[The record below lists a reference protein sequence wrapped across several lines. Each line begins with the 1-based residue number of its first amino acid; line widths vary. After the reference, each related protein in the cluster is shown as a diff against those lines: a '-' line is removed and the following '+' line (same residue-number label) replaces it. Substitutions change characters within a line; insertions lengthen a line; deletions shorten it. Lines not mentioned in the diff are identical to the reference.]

1 MNKPMSI
8 FRQAINNR
16 LTFKGTNKD
25 RSNDDFTKEYSKKK
39 WFLGIKFFDHHF
51 EENVST
57 ESNPNSDVMGFKP
70 KSNGN

>member
-8 FRQAINNR
+8 FRQAIKNT

-39 WFLGIKFFDHHF
+39 WFLGIKIFDHHF
-51 EENVST
+51 EENIST
-57 ESNPNSDVMGFKP
+57 EDIKTEGIGFNNKT
-70 KSNGN
+70 NGN